1 MNRLLDNTF
10 ALRVLRMLAT
20 DYKDMAAYHLGI
32 IDDKGNV
39 LRKTYQLK
47 SEAERKAYT
56 YLDRLVIIL
65 KHAIEKTQS
74 RGDYTLTKALS
85 PALWTVRECYASGSK
100 STQGV
105 ESRFNELMEMNVTLA
120 EEEILVMK
128 FVAEEGDGGAGG
140 IAVGGA
146 PVNNTAGASVKE
158 PVVKQKDVKKYLG
171 TVARRPKLNIPEIKP

>member
-20 DYKDMAAYHLGI
+20 DYKNMPAYHLGI

-74 RGDYTLTKALS
+74 RGDYSLAKALS
-85 PALWTVRECYASGSK
+85 PALWTVREAYASGSK
-100 STQGV
+100 STQGIEV
-105 ESRFNELMEMNVTLA
+105 RFNELMEMNIVLA
-120 EEEILVMK
+120 EEEILVNK
-128 FVAEEGDGGAGG
+128 FMAEEGEGGAGG
-140 IAVGGA
+140 LAVGGA
-146 PVNNTAGASVKE
+146 PVNNTAGASVQE
-158 PVVKQKDVKKYLG
+158 PVVKKKDIKKYQG
-171 TVARRPKLNIPEIKP
+171 TAFRRPKLNVAEIKP

>member
-1 MNRLLDNTF
+1 MNRLMDNVF

-20 DYKDMAAYHLGI
+20 DYKDMPAYHLGI

-39 LRKTYQLK
+39 LRKSYQLK

-85 PALWTVRECYASGSK
+85 PALWTVREAYASGSK
-100 STQGV
+100 STQGIEV
-105 ESRFNELMEMNVTLA
+105 RFNELLDMNITLA
-120 EEEILVMK
+120 EEEILVNK
-128 FVAEEGDGGAGG
+128 FIAEEGEGMGGGL
-140 IAVGGA
+140 AVGGA
-146 PVNNTAGASVKE
+146 PVNNTAGASVRE
-158 PVVKQKDVKKYLG
+158 PVVKKKDVKKYKG
-171 TVARRPKLNIPEIKP
+171 TVARRPQLNIPEIKP